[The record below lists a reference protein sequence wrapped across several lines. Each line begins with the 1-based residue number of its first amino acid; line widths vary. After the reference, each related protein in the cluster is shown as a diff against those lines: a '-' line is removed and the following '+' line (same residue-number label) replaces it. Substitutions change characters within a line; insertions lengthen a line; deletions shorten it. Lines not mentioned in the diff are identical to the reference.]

1 MIGQWQAGT
10 GDVILREVC
19 NLLKGLLSITITLYI
34 MKYFKMEMGCIVV
47 FELCIRVHR
56 IFFLFDFYSART
68 FFFVFFNSKNN
79 LFSYIF

>member
-47 FELCIRVHR
+47 FELCIV
-56 IFFLFDFYSART
+56 
-68 FFFVFFNSKNN
+68 VFELYLVFQKK
-79 LFSYIF
+79 I